1 MLGYPYFF
9 LDFKKTITRLKRSPN
24 VGQVGSSQYP
34 QVINGPLFHIAMD
47 SGPCL
52 SIVLVYLK

>member
-9 LDFKKTITRLKRSPN
+9 FDFKKTITRLKRSPN

-47 SGPCL
+47 SGPC
-52 SIVLVYLK
+52 